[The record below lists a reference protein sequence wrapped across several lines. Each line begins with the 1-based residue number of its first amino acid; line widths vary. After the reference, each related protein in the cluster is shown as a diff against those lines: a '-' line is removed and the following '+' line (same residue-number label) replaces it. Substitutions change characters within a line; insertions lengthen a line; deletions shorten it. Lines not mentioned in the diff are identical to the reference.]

1 METHNS
7 EELAHYGVLG
17 MKWGVRKQPENSTGS
32 AVKSKAEKDKIAA
45 DRAADLQAK
54 IDRKNAEKEAKKA
67 AKKAASDAK
76 KAARGGK
83 KSGGGGG
90 KKSGGGGGKKSSNSS
105 AERAQKK
112 AEAARKKLE
121 NQKLRE
127 ARKAEQDRKKKQRDA
142 ERAQKKHEREVKQ
155 HEREE
160 KKKAKEA
167 EKQAKLEKYATTPK
181 GGLTREQRKALPK
194 NLTTTDLIEQ
204 NKRLQLEKTNSEL
217 KAKLAE
223 YEKANRSQFAKLADT
238 FVSEAS
244 SNLTKYAAKKASDML
259 IGAIDSNLSTGSI
272 KALAKEADRA
282 TGLSDI
288 VKKDKKKDNK

>member
-32 AVKSKAEKDKIAA
+32 AIKSKAEKDKIAA
-45 DRAADLQAK
+45 DRVAAAQAK
-54 IDRKNAEKEAKKA
+54 LDRKNAEKAAKKVSSA
-67 AKKAASDAK
+67 AKKAASGAK
-76 KAARGGK
+76 KAA
-83 KSGGGGG
+83 
-90 KKSGGGGGKKSSNSS
+90 S
-105 AERAQKK
+105 AARQKISKASADHAQKR

-127 ARKAEQDRKKKQRDA
+127 ARKAEQDRKKKQRET
-142 ERAQKKHEREVKQ
+142 ERAQKQ
-155 HEREE
+155 HERDE

-181 GGLTREQRKALPK
+181 GGLTRDQRKALPK
-194 NLTTTDLIEQ
+194 NLATTDLIEQ

-238 FVSEAS
+238 FVSEAGN
-244 SNLTKYAAKKASDML
+244 NLTKYAAKKATDML
-259 IGAIDSNLSTGSI
+259 IGAIDSNLSMGSI

-282 TGLSDI
+282 TGLSDV

>member
-17 MKWGVRKQPENSTGS
+17 MKWGVRKQTENSTGS
-32 AVKSKAEKDKIAA
+32 AVKSKAEKHKIAA

-67 AKKAASDAK
+67 AKKAASAAK
-76 KAARGGK
+76 KAASGAK
-83 KSGGGGG
+83 KAASGA
-90 KKSGGGGGKKSSNSS
+90 KKAASGAKKAAS
-105 AERAQKK
+105 AARQKLSKASADHAQKR

-142 ERAQKKHEREVKQ
+142 ERAQKKHERD
-155 HEREE
+155 E

-181 GGLTREQRKALPK
+181 GGLTRDQRKALPK

-238 FVSEAS
+238 FVSEAR

>member
-17 MKWGVRKQPENSTGS
+17 MKWGIRKQPENSTGS
-32 AVKSKAEKDKIAA
+32 AIKSKEEKAKISA
-45 DRAADLQAK
+45 DRAAAAQAK
-54 IDRKNAEKEAKKA
+54 IDAKEASKA
-67 AKKAASDAK
+67 AKKAVKKVASGAK
-76 KAARGGK
+76 KAASGAK
-83 KSGGGGG
+83 KAASTARQ
-90 KKSGGGGGKKSSNSS
+90 KISKAS
-105 AERAQKK
+105 ADHARKK

-127 ARKAEQDRKKKQRDA
+127 VRKAEQDRKKKQRDA
-142 ERAQKKHEREVKQ
+142 ERAKKQ
-155 HEREE
+155 HDREE
-160 KKKAKEA
+160 KKAAKEA

-181 GGLTREQRKALPK
+181 GGLTRDQRKALPK

-217 KAKLAE
+217 KAKLEE

-259 IGAIDSNLSTGSI
+259 IGAIDSNLSIGNI
-272 KALAKEADRA
+272 KSLAKEADRA
-282 TGLSDI
+282 TGLSE
-288 VKKDKKKDNK
+288 VVKKKDKK

>member
-1 METHNS
+1 MATNHS

-17 MKWGVRKQPENSTGS
+17 MKWGVRKEQDNNTGS
-32 AVKSKAEKDKIAA
+32 SVKTKEEKAKIAA
-45 DRAADLQAK
+45 DRAAEAQAK
-54 IDRKNAEKEAKKA
+54 IDRKAAEKAAKAA
-67 AKKAASDAK
+67 AKKAASAAK
-76 KAARGGK
+76 KAASGAKKAAGGAK
-83 KSGGGGG
+83 KAA
-90 KKSGGGGGKKSSNSS
+90 S
-105 AERAQKK
+105 AARQKLSKASADHAQKR

-127 ARKAEQDRKKKQRDA
+127 ARKAEQERKKKQRDA
-142 ERAQKKHEREVKQ
+142 ERAQKQ

-167 EKQAKLEKYATTPK
+167 EKQAKLEKYSTTPK
-181 GGLTREQRKALPK
+181 GGLTRDQRKALPK

-282 TGLSDI
+282 TGLSEVI
-288 VKKDKKKDNK
+288 KKKDKK